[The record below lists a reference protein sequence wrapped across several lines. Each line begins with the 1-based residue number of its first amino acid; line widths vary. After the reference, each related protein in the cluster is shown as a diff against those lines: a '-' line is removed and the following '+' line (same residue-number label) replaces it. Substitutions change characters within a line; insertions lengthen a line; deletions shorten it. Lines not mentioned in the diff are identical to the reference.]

1 MKETIQVKLEEVN
14 RNIVTLNQQ
23 SQIFAAQLNETNTE
37 LQRMIGA
44 RIALQ
49 ELLTMLKD
57 TA

>member
-1 MKETIQVKLEEVN
+1 MKETNQVKLEEVN